1 MKVNHA
7 QIRLLHPFP
16 AEEMAALVAKAKKVV
31 VVEHNIQG
39 QVTNLL
45 KQHVGNAEKI
55 ESVLKYDGNPFLPKE
70 IYAEV
75 KELVKHGDYERV
87 SK

>member
-1 MKVNHA
+1 M
-7 QIRLLHPFP
+7 I
-16 AEEMAALVAKAKKVV
+16 
-31 VVEHNIQG
+31 VVEHNIQA
-39 QVTNLL
+39 QVTNLI
-45 KQHVGNAEKI
+45 KQHVGSAEKI
-55 ESVLKYDGNPFLPKE
+55 QSVLKYDGNPFLPKE